1 MNPLNEAFES
11 SIVQKLWAQTYGKT
25 AFNLLRGSFK
35 NLDINRI
42 KDSDFN
48 YLQPKDAFKINV
60 DGLKFW
66 INAGKIVG
74 VTRSNTCFDKYFEV
88 KKSRRGQI
96 VCCDEAFLNMY
107 SQKTKTWDGVVG
119 CYVLDVNAA
128 ISNGANINSIASQ
141 RKLARTGEL
150 ALMSNR
156 DIKKMN
162 IERYKLMARDRSF
175 SDGSEFNLISNVYK
189 LLTDYIKKTSSCQLF
204 ILEIMMDGWFINY
217 MQAYSNTLVEYIE
230 LLDKNGYTLPKNID
244 KDDYVW
250 RDDND
255 ETKLAKIRE
264 TLKKSVDNLKSQLNP
279 SKNRYGGAIKA
290 IVNNTKEFQDWMML
304 MRQSKYFNESGIN
317 TAIDFVK
324 MVEKQLPA
332 AFGNPNIS
340 QSIMN
345 FELFISQLSGIASQ
359 LKNNDQARKIDD
371 FLDSVQYFV
380 DNYEKTKDIDPSTIY
395 HNFSAINSSI
405 LKRCESYL
413 KLIEKI

>member
-119 CYVLDVNAA
+119 CYILDVNAA
-128 ISNGANINSIASQ
+128 ISNSANINNIASQ
-141 RKLARTGEL
+141 RKLARTGAL

-359 LKNNDQARKIDD
+359 LRNNDQARKIDD

-380 DNYEKTKDIDPSTIY
+380 DNYEKAKDIDPSTIY
-395 HNFSAINSSI
+395 HNFGAINSSI